1 MNPMDDINV
10 FLAHAVEL
18 EREAARRY
26 EELAES
32 MRTDGNAVVEKFFR
46 KMAMFSRKHLALAI
60 ERGGFRQVPALAA
73 DDYLWPDGISPEQFD
88 WIGVDCMIDASHALA
103 LALDGERRGHAFYAD
118 VAATTADPEVKAM
131 ALEFAAEEAEH
142 VVELEKWIG
151 RHAPLTEKRRIDP
164 TQKIF
169 GAE

>member
-1 MNPMDDINV
+1 MEDINL

-26 EELAES
+26 EELADS
-32 MRTDGNAVVEKFFR
+32 MRTDGNAEVEKFFR

-60 ERGGFRQVPALAA
+60 ERGGFRHVPALGAEE
-73 DDYLWPDGISPEQFD
+73 YQWPDGISPEQFD
-88 WIGVDCMIDASHALA
+88 WIGVDCMIDANHALE

-118 VAATTADPEVKAM
+118 VAATTGDPEVRAM
-131 ALEFAAEEAEH
+131 AQEFAAEEAEH

-151 RHAPLTEKRRIDP
+151 RYAPPADNRRLDP
-164 TQKIF
+164 THNSS
-169 GAE
+169 GTE